1 MLYKLLK
8 TLNINYIE
16 HYHEAVYTVE
26 QAKTYCDVTSKKIL
40 KMLQSMGV
48 EISAGSLS
56 CILLEHT
63 DLAESEKNEILKAGL
78 SHSYSQTDITGA

>member
-1 MLYKLLK
+1 
-8 TLNINYIE
+8 
-16 HYHEAVYTVE
+16 
-26 QAKTYCDVTSKKIL
+26 
-40 KMLQSMGV
+40 MGV

-78 SHSYSQTDITGA
+78 SHSYSQTDITGARVAGKNHYTHIITNDFFTSFTTLAGKGVL